1 MEVDEHE
8 GAFMQRQVRSRVE
21 PAQDVIDDLA
31 KRTHRPVEQ
40 VKVVYEQQ
48 LAILEADAKVT
59 VFLAV
64 LAKRRAKEV
73 LSRL

>member
-1 MEVDEHE
+1 
-8 GAFMQRQVRSRVE
+8 MQRQFRSRVE

-31 KRTHRPVEQ
+31 RRTRRPVEQ
-40 VKVVYEQQ
+40 VRFVYEQQ

-59 VFLAV
+59 VFLTV

-73 LSRL
+73 LGRL